1 MKIIKVKNLKDAQGL
16 MRKHKNQKPEKLVVK
31 YYMDGCGACQDFE
44 PKWQN
49 VIQKLDIPSSIMI
62 ADVESN
68 AQQHLPIPSKMGF
81 PTLSIM
87 SSDGEGSFREEDE
100 HIGSMPEDKL
110 MEVLVKAFSSLSS
123 QSGGKCRKKSRKKRR
138 KQTKKNI
145 KTKRKK
151 GRSKRGKR
159 KSNKRRRR

>member
-44 PKWQN
+44 PKWQS
-49 VIQKLDIPSSIMI
+49 VIQKLDISSSIMI

-68 AQQHLPIPSKMGF
+68 AQQHLPIPSKIGF

-110 MEVLVKAFSSLSS
+110 MEVLVKAISS
-123 QSGGKCRKKSRKKRR
+123 QSGGKRRKKSRKKRR

-151 GRSKRGKR
+151 GKR

>member
-44 PKWQN
+44 PKWQS

-110 MEVLVKAFSSLSS
+110 MEVLVKAISS
-123 QSGGKCRKKSRKKRR
+123 QSGGKRRKKSRKKRR

>member
-16 MRKHKNQKPEKLVVK
+16 IRKHKSQKPEKLVVK

-81 PTLSIM
+81 PSLSIL

-110 MEVLVKAFSSLSS
+110 MEVLVKAISK
-123 QSGGKCRKKSRKKRR
+123 QSGGKRRKKSRKKQTR
-138 KQTKKNI
+138 K
-145 KTKRKK
+145 RA
-151 GRSKRGKR
+151 RSKKRRR
-159 KSNKRRRR
+159 KSNKRNRR

>member
-16 MRKHKNQKPEKLVVK
+16 MRKHKSQKPEKLVVK

-62 ADVESN
+62 ADVESS

-87 SSDGEGSFREEDE
+87 SSDGEGSFREEHE
-100 HIGSMPEDKL
+100 HIGSMSEDKL
-110 MEVLVKAFSSLSS
+110 MKVLVKAISS
-123 QSGGKCRKKSRKKRR
+123 QSGGKRRRKSRKKGR
-138 KQTKKNI
+138 KQTKKHI

-151 GRSKRGKR
+151 GRSKRDKR

>member
-87 SSDGEGSFREEDE
+87 SSDGEGSFREEHE

-110 MEVLVKAFSSLSS
+110 MKVLVKAISS
-123 QSGGKCRKKSRKKRR
+123 QSGGKRRRKSRKKGR

-151 GRSKRGKR
+151 SRSKRGKR

>member
-110 MEVLVKAFSSLSS
+110 MEVLVKAISS
-123 QSGGKCRKKSRKKRR
+123 QSGGKRRKKSRKKRR

>member
-49 VIQKLDIPSSIMI
+49 VIQKLDFPSSIMI
-62 ADVESN
+62 ADVENN
-68 AQQHLPIPSKMGF
+68 AQEHLPIPSKMGF

-110 MEVLVKAFSSLSS
+110 MEVLVKAISS
-123 QSGGKCRKKSRKKRR
+123 QSGGKRRRKSRKKGR
-138 KQTKKNI
+138 KQTKKHI

>member
-49 VIQKLDIPSSIMI
+49 VIQKLDIPSSILI

-110 MEVLVKAFSSLSS
+110 MEVLVKAISK
-123 QSGGKCRKKSRKKRR
+123 QSGGKRRKKSRKKQTR
-138 KQTKKNI
+138 K
-145 KTKRKK
+145 RA
-151 GRSKRGKR
+151 RSKKRRR
-159 KSNKRRRR
+159 KSNKRNWR